1 MGSRD
6 SPFVQLLMRDKRG
19 EGRLPFHWRRVEQPF
34 RGKIEFRRRHKVPPF
49 LPSSLRSPF
58 FNPPSPSGNSL
69 DAAARN
75 MSTPPDG
82 TALKV
87 GITPSR
93 PKLNPREHFGP
104 RKLRGVGLGLPAR
117 GDGSLRSH
125 KMRHLFAGLRLPHP
139 IFPFRSQSIGYKIHE
154 RSAMSRPT
162 HSCEAGDR
170 AREGGG
176 RPCVRDEEKIQP
188 EDGGSG
194 GDGGG
199 GVGSIHHPPFSTL
212 SRF

>member
-19 EGRLPFHWRRVEQPF
+19 EGRLPYHWRRVEQPF

-49 LPSSLRSPF
+49 PLPSVPPF

-87 GITPSR
+87 GIIPSR
-93 PKLNPREHFGP
+93 AKPNPREHFGSG
-104 RKLRGVGLGLPAR
+104 KLRSVGLGLPAR
-117 GDGSLRSH
+117 DRFAPTRCVIFSQVYGCRI
-125 KMRHLFAGLRLPHP
+125 LFS
-139 IFPFRSQSIGYKIHE
+139 FFSQSVH
-154 RSAMSRPT
+154 R
-162 HSCEAGDR
+162 
-170 AREGGG
+170 
-176 RPCVRDEEKIQP
+176 IQN
-188 EDGGSG
+188 S
-194 GDGGG
+194 
-199 GVGSIHHPPFSTL
+199 
-212 SRF
+212 

>member
-49 LPSSLRSPF
+49 PLPSVPPF

-104 RKLRGVGLGLPAR
+104 RKLRSVGLGLPAK
-117 GDGSLRSH
+117 GDRLLRSH
-125 KMRHLFAGLRLPHP
+125 KMCHFFAGLRLPHVFSLFAVSP
-139 IFPFRSQSIGYKIHE
+139 SDTKF
-154 RSAMSRPT
+154 MS
-162 HSCEAGDR
+162 EARCRVRLTRARRGIRR
-170 AREGGG
+170 AREAAM
-176 RPCVRDEEKIQP
+176 CA
-188 EDGGSG
+188 
-194 GDGGG
+194 
-199 GVGSIHHPPFSTL
+199 
-212 SRF
+212 